1 MFQQVHFEEFVGI
14 MVILAIATAC
24 WILPIIQRA
33 EYKIKQ
39 KINARLSKHGLRL
52 REWN

>member
-1 MFQQVHFEEFVGI
+1 MFKEVHFEEFVGI
-14 MVILAIATAC
+14 AVILAIASLC

-39 KINARLSKHGLRL
+39 IINARLARHGLRL
-52 REWN
+52 KERN